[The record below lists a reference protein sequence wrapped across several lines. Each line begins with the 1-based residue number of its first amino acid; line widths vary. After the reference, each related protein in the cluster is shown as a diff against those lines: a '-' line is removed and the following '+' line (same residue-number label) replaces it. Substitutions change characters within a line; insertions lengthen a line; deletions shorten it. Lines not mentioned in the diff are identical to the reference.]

1 MNSKQQLLDGVL
13 HLADA
18 LSSLEKLAE
27 YYECEQGEALDR
39 FMESILDIDYTY
51 NQRGDFKG
59 AEITITCGGPSIWID
74 TKYKQVNGVWG
85 SDRIE
90 RSYEDGIRL
99 DELAEEASPMRKV

>member
-1 MNSKQQLLDGVL
+1 MNSKEQLLSCVL

-18 LSSLEKLAE
+18 LSSFEKLAE
-27 YYECEQGEALDR
+27 YY
-39 FMESILDIDYTY
+39 
-51 NQRGDFKG
+51 QRGDFKG

-90 RSYEDGIRL
+90 RSYEDGIGL
-99 DELAEEASPMRKV
+99 GELVEEVSPMRKV